1 MSVLLKCEHLSK
13 TYSEGPKDVSVL
25 QDVSLEI
32 TTAEQVAIVGTSGSG
47 KSTLLHMLGALDTP
61 TAGKVFFE
69 DKEIFQFTEKQQAKF
84 RNESLG
90 FIYQQHHLLPEF
102 TAIENVAMPCLIA
115 KMKRPDAME
124 KAKALLDKVGLSD
137 RLEHKPSELSGG
149 ERQRVAIARAL
160 VMEPKLVLADEPTG
174 NLDDE
179 TGESIYQL
187 LVSLKNSFATSFIVV
202 THDKG
207 LAGKLDRALLLTNG
221 KLSQEPS

>member
-69 DKEIFQFTEKQQAKF
+69 DKEIFQFTEKQQARF